1 MKVIETG
8 IPGLFEIIPD
18 VHYDLRGSFCELYHE
33 DRYHDAGIA
42 NVFLQENYSE
52 SSYGVIR
59 GLHFQRPPFSQ
70 AKLAMCALGK
80 IWDVAVDL
88 RVGSPTFGKW
98 HGVLL
103 DSEKHNQFLIPR
115 GFAHGFSV
123 LSERACFSY
132 RCDNYY
138 HPEAEG
144 GIAYNDPILSIDWKV
159 PEYSRVISE
168 KDRLWPCLN
177 VFNSPFVFQDLNS
190 KE

>member
-1 MKVIETG
+1 M
-8 IPGLFEIIPD
+8 
-18 VHYDLRGSFCELYHE
+18 
-33 DRYHDAGIA
+33 
-42 NVFLQENYSE
+42 
-52 SSYGVIR
+52 IR
-59 GLHFQRPPFSQ
+59 GLHFQRHPFSQ
-70 AKLAMCALGK
+70 AKLAMCTSGI

-88 RVGSPTFGKW
+88 RVGSPTYGKW

-144 GIAYNDPILSIDWKV
+144 GIAYNDPILAIDWKI
-159 PEYSRVISE
+159 PEQSRIVSE
-168 KDRLWPCLN
+168 KDKLWPCLN
-177 VFNSPFVFQDLNS
+177 DLDSPFSYQVLEDKDKS
-190 KE
+190 S